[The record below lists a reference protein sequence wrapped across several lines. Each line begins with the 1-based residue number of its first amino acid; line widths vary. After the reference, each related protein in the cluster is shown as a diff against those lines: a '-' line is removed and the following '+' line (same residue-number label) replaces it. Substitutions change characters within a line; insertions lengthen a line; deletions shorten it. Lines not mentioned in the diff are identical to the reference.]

1 MDKNI
6 KVSGIGLE
14 MWFTAKIKKYQNS
27 KTAEHLQVVWEILTG
42 NTTQDDSLKSFFEK
56 ELTSH

>member
-14 MWFTAKIKKYQNS
+14 MWFTAKMEKYQNS
-27 KTAEHLQVVWEILTG
+27 ETEKHLQAVWEMLTG
-42 NTTQDDSLKSFFEK
+42 NTIQDDSLKSFFEK
-56 ELTSH
+56 ELTN

>member
-6 KVSGIGLE
+6 KVSGIGLK
-14 MWFTAKIKKYQNS
+14 MWFTAKMKKYQNTE
-27 KTAEHLQVVWEILTG
+27 TAEHLQAVWEMLTG
-42 NTTQDDSLKSFFEK
+42 NTIQDDSLKNFFEK